1 MFVEIKPGRFVSTE
15 SKDGKVFVKAREAEV
30 AKVTKEKA
38 AEASKKAAE
47 LKAERVAELQELLKE
62 AKK

>member
-1 MFVEIKPGRFVSTE
+1 MFVEIKPGRFVSADSE
-15 SKDGKVFVKAREAEV
+15 DGKVFVKAREAEV